1 MSMPMTGE
9 NGILTYAAGS
19 GSAGANRI
27 LWFDRS
33 GKQTAETGEPGAY
46 FSPRISPDGRK
57 LAVAIEAPGTV
68 NYSIWVFDLTRSVST
83 RLTFTS
89 SLNGHPAWSPDGK
102 TIAFMSNRS
111 GQFHLYQTAVDGT
124 GNTSPVI
131 VDDAG
136 EYNPSYSSDGRYLI
150 FRRLSAQSGAH
161 FEIWA
166 KPLDGDPEAF
176 PVVQS
181 EAAHPALSPDG
192 KWLAYS
198 SQESGRPEIYVVPF
212 RQGSGKWQVST
223 SGGTWPRWRGD
234 GKELFYLSLDK
245 EITSAEISADGS
257 SLVVGKVA
265 PLFQVNVAT
274 SLGWF
279 YDVSADGKRFV
290 VLNQDPRQAADPL
303 TLVVNWPALLNKQ

>member
-1 MSMPMTGE
+1 M
-9 NGILTYAAGS
+9 
-19 GSAGANRI
+19 
-27 LWFDRS
+27 
-33 GKQTAETGEPGAY
+33 
-46 FSPRISPDGRK
+46 
-57 LAVAIEAPGTV
+57 
-68 NYSIWVFDLTRSVST
+68 NYNIWVFDLARSVPT
-83 RLTFTS
+83 RLTFSS
-89 SLNGHPAWSPDGK
+89 SLDGHPAWSPDGK

-111 GQFHLYQTAVDGT
+111 GQFHIYQTAADGT
-124 GNTSPVI
+124 RTTSSVI
-131 VDDAG
+131 VDDAA
-136 EYNPSYSSDGRYLI
+136 EYNPSFSPDGRYLI

-161 FEIWA
+161 TEIWA
-166 KPLDGDPEAF
+166 KPLYGNPEAF

-198 SQESGRPEIYVVPF
+198 CQESGRPEIYVVPF

-223 SGGTWPRWRGD
+223 GGGTWPRWRGD

-245 EITSAEISADGS
+245 KITSAEISAVGS

-290 VLNQDPRQAADPL
+290 ALNQDPRQATEPL
-303 TLVVNWPALLNKQ
+303 TLVFNWRALLKKQ